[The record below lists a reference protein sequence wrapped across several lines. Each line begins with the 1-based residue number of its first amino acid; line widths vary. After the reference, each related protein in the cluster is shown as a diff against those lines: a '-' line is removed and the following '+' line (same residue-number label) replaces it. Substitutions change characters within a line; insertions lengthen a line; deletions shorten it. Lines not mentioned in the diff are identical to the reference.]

1 MISQASLINQS
12 NAKILTNEHTMT
24 IYLQTKPSHLQHSNV
39 LETDL
44 SNFRL
49 LTVTE
54 FKIGFQKLKSQTI
67 TYSNKFQADI
77 KTCRFDQ
84 IDRNSFVE
92 SILSVFNKCALVKK
106 KFIWAK
112 DAHFMKKLA

>member
-12 NAKILTNEHTMT
+12 NTKTLTNQHVLTL
-24 IYLQTKPSHLQHSNV
+24 YLQTKPSHFQHSNV
-39 LETDL
+39 FETDL

-54 FKIGFQKLKSQTI
+54 FKIGFQII

-77 KTCRFDQ
+77 KTCRSDQ
-84 IDRNSFVE
+84 VDRNSFVE
-92 SILSVFNKCALVKK
+92 SIL
-106 KFIWAK
+106 
-112 DAHFMKKLA
+112 

>member
-12 NAKILTNEHTMT
+12 NTKTLTNQHVLTL
-24 IYLQTKPSHLQHSNV
+24 YLQTKPSHFQHSNV
-39 LETDL
+39 FETDL

-54 FKIGFQKLKSQTI
+54 FKIVFQKPKPQII

-77 KTCRFDQ
+77 KTCRSDQ
-84 IDRNSFVE
+84 VDRNSFVE
-92 SILSVFNKCALVKK
+92 SIL
-106 KFIWAK
+106 
-112 DAHFMKKLA
+112 